1 MSATP
6 SAVEIPQRVRTAS
19 PYVAGRPIDEVARE
33 LGLDPATIVKL
44 ASNENPLGMSPKAAE
59 AIKNLDLARYPDA
72 NATRLKAVISKHHD
86 VDPSCITIGTGSEN
100 LIELIGK
107 AFIEP
112 GTNGVSSQYSFI
124 CFQQSVHNA
133 GGTNVVVP
141 AKKLGNDLDA
151 LLAAITTETRALYI
165 ANPNNPTGTF
175 ITPVEMDAFLAKVPS
190 RVVVLLDEAYTEYL
204 PPEFRFDGTQY
215 ARRYSNVV
223 VTRTFSKVFGLA
235 GLRVGYAISHP
246 DLADYMNRV
255 RLTFNA
261 NEVAQAA
268 AAAALT
274 DTEFVERSYELNRVE
289 LARVQHALDDMGVTY
304 VPSMANF
311 VLLNVGDAAMVNT
324 AMLHQGVIVRPM
336 GMYGLTEWLRI
347 SIGLPQ
353 ENDRCLEALKKA
365 LQTNAGV

>member
-1 MSATP
+1 MTTIQ
-6 SAVEIPQRVRTAS
+6 IPARTQSAS
-19 PYVAGRPIDEVARE
+19 PYVAGRPIEEVAKE
-33 LGLDPATIVKL
+33 LGLDPSTIVKL
-44 ASNENPLGMSPKAAE
+44 ASNENPLGMSPKAAA

-72 NATRLKAVISKHHD
+72 NATALKAVISKHHD
-86 VDPSCITIGTGSEN
+86 VDPGCITIGTGSEN

-107 AFIEP
+107 AFMEP

-133 GGTNVVVP
+133 GATNVVVP
-141 AKKLGNDLDA
+141 AKDLGNDLDG
-151 LLAAITTETRALYI
+151 LLAAINPQTRALYI

-175 ITPVEMDAFLAKVPS
+175 IPPTELDAFLAKVPS
-190 RVVVLLDEAYTEYL
+190 NVVVLLDEAYTEYL

-215 ARRYSNVV
+215 ARRYSNVI
-223 VTRTFSKVFGLA
+223 VTRTFSKIYGLA
-235 GLRVGYAISHP
+235 GLRCGYAISHP
-246 DLADYMNRV
+246 ELADYMNRV

-274 DTEFVERSYELNRVE
+274 DDDFVSRSYELNRVE
-289 LARVQHALDDMGVTY
+289 LARVQGALDDMGIDFVE
-304 VPSMANF
+304 SMANF
-311 VLLNVGDAAMVNT
+311 VLLNVGDIDGGAAAVNT

-347 SIGLPQ
+347 SIGLPA
-353 ENDRCLEALKKA
+353 ENDRCLEALKAA
-365 LQTNAGV
+365 LGK

>member
-1 MSATP
+1 MTTIQ
-6 SAVEIPQRVRTAS
+6 IPARTQTAS
-19 PYVAGRPIDEVARE
+19 PYIAGRPIEEVAKE

-72 NATRLKAVISKHHD
+72 NATALKAVISKHHD

-107 AFIEP
+107 AFMEP

-133 GGTNVVVP
+133 GAANVVVP
-141 AKKLGNDLDA
+141 AKNLGNDLDG
-151 LLAAITTETRALYI
+151 LLAAINPQTRALYV

-175 ITPVEMDAFLAKVPS
+175 IPPDEMNEFLDKVPS
-190 RVVVLLDEAYTEYL
+190 NVVVLLDEAYTEYL
-204 PPEFRFDGTQY
+204 PPEFRYDGTLY

-223 VTRTFSKVFGLA
+223 VTRTFSKIYGLA
-235 GLRVGYAISHP
+235 GLRCGYAISHP
-246 DLADYMNRV
+246 ELADYMNRV

-274 DTEFVERSYELNRVE
+274 DDDFVERSYEMNRVE
-289 LARVQHALDDMGVTY
+289 LARVQSALNDMGVDY

-311 VLLNVGDAAMVNT
+311 VLLNVGDAAAVNT

-336 GMYGLTEWLRI
+336 GMYGLTQWLRI
-347 SIGLPQ
+347 SIGLPA
-353 ENDRCLEALKKA
+353 ENDRCLAALKSA
-365 LQTNAGV
+365 LGK